1 MTDFSCLDVKSLD
14 VVSTLPYI
22 AEAIERK
29 LYDVAIKLYM
39 FKFNRADMDD
49 RIDGLNL
56 IVVKLDYLLD
66 KEPNLWSDLAAIFSC
81 EPAFKDEYKKICD
94 KIQESLNQGI

>member
-1 MTDFSCLDVKSLD
+1 MTDFNSLDIQSLD

-22 AEAIERK
+22 AEAIERNM
-29 LYDVAIKLYM
+29 YFVAIRLYM
-39 FKFNRADMDD
+39 FKFNRADMAD

-94 KIQESLNQGI
+94 KIQESLSRGI